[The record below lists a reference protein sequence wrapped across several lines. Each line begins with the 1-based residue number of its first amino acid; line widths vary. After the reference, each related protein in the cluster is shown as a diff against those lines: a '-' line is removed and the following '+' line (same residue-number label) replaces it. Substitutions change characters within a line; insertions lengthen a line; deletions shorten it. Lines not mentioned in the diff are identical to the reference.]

1 MRKPIIAG
9 NWKMN
14 KKIKDLNSD
23 KGKDSKEPK
32 DSKWSN
38 PLKSDNKQA
47 KTDKKAK
54 KKEDAG
60 SAPEVIEVTDVEIVE
75 KPKDDD
81 AALH

>member
-1 MRKPIIAG
+1 M
-9 NWKMN
+9 
-14 KKIKDLNSD
+14 NSD